1 LNRITDKYFQLERI
15 LNLNKKFQ
23 KVFTTILLLHSFNT
37 ILFSQ
42 NQKGEFRKDIFI
54 ENYKISIVNKEV
66 DYFTGGITVSDKL
79 TNKDVFIADNIYTT
93 YNSDTLID
101 LNNDGSKE
109 LIIDLATGATM
120 YDYNMFLI
128 FDFKKVS
135 EPFKVR
141 NAELITGNNEQ
152 PKILSNVRLSPS
164 ALGAGYSYILK
175 YENSEFVLD
184 KDFTNSKALKDIAPV
199 ESDDLYLIN
208 EYKKEFNEC
217 SSDSDFKIYF
227 EAKIIQQKFIGKEK
241 NGWKFFDKYYRCKN
255 KNVIKKE
262 LKKSVD
268 ENYLE
273 MNNPENF
280 IFKK

>member
-1 LNRITDKYFQLERI
+1 LFKISIFNLIFLLI
-15 LNLNKKFQ
+15 L
-23 KVFTTILLLHSFNT
+23 SFNT

>member
-1 LNRITDKYFQLERI
+1 LFKISIFNLIFLLI
-15 LNLNKKFQ
+15 L
-23 KVFTTILLLHSFNT
+23 SFNT

-135 EPFKVR
+135 EPFEVR

>member
-1 LNRITDKYFQLERI
+1 MNRITDKYFQLERI